1 MAHVVDLRQSTSPIE
16 VAGEACATLSR
27 GQLTG
32 LPSETRYLLAGSAVR
47 QEAAQRL
54 AESAAEHGT
63 ESAVLLLPHLDTL
76 SDFVERL
83 PTSVER
89 LLSRCW
95 PGPVV
100 IRLGDAA
107 SGAFFE
113 LAPAAQQLLKRSR
126 VPACLPAHPFLRR
139 VTELYDE
146 PIVAIIS
153 TLPDGKTWSDSDG
166 LEVARIHAA
175 EVELVVDAGP
185 PRHPQGPTII
195 DLVEAGHETGDSGT
209 LPANSWR
216 LINEGVVAETMLKRL
231 SSTMVLFVCT
241 GNTCR
246 SPMAE
251 GLFRKLLSQ
260 RLNCAVDEIGQNGF
274 LVLSGGVSAV
284 SGMPAA
290 PEAIRLLAGEQVDLR
305 DHSSQPV
312 TEDLLAQADHVLAM
326 TAGHLDTLY
335 NEFPLYRGK
344 MRMLS
349 PGRDISDPI
358 GRGWS
363 VYQECGAEIRAA
375 LEIFLDELIR
385 ENGKASSK

>member
-1 MAHVVDLRQSTSPIE
+1 MPHVVDLRQSTSPVE
-16 VAGEACATLSR
+16 VSGEVCAALR
-27 GQLTG
+27 REELVG

-47 QEAAQRL
+47 QEAARRL
-54 AESAAEHGT
+54 AESAAQHGT
-63 ESAVLLLPHLDTL
+63 ESAVLLLSHLDSL
-76 SDFVERL
+76 FDFVECL

-100 IRLGDAA
+100 LRLGASA
-107 SGAFFE
+107 SGAFAE
-113 LAPAAQQLLKRSR
+113 LAPASQHLLQQSH
-126 VPACLPAHPFLRR
+126 VPVCVPAHPFLRR
-139 VTELYDE
+139 IIELYEE
-146 PIVAIIS
+146 PILAIIS
-153 TLPDGKTWSDSDG
+153 SLPDGKTWSDSDG

-185 PRHPQGPTII
+185 PRHPQGPTLI
-195 DLVEAGHETGDSGT
+195 DMTETKRQTGGGGVPAAG
-209 LPANSWR
+209 WK
-216 LINEGVVAETMLKRL
+216 LIKEGVVAETMLNRL

-251 GLFRKLLSQ
+251 GLFRKLLSE
-260 RLNCAVDEIGQNGF
+260 RLDCPPDEIAQKGY

-290 PEAIRLLAGEQVDLR
+290 PEAIRLLEGVQVDLR

-335 NEFPLYRGK
+335 NEFPMYRGK

-363 VYQECGAEIRAA
+363 VYQECGAEIQTA
-375 LEIFLDELIR
+375 LGDFLDELLR
-385 ENGKASSK
+385 ENGKAPSK

>member
-1 MAHVVDLRQSTSPIE
+1 MPQVVDLRQSTSSVE
-16 VAGEACATLSR
+16 VVDETCAALRRSE
-27 GQLTG
+27 LVG
-32 LPSETRYLLAGSAVR
+32 LPSETRYLLGGSAVR
-47 QEAAQRL
+47 QAAARKL
-54 AESAAEHGT
+54 VDSAAHHGT
-63 ESAVLLLPHLDTL
+63 ESAVLLLPHLDAL
-76 SDFVERL
+76 SDFVETIPL
-83 PTSVER
+83 AVER

-100 IRLGDAA
+100 IRIGESAA
-107 SGAFFE
+107 GAFAD
-113 LAPAAQQLLKRSR
+113 LAPAAQQLLSRSR
-126 VPACLPAHPFLRR
+126 VPVCVPAHPFLRR
-139 VTELYDE
+139 LTELYEE
-146 PIVAIIS
+146 PILAIIS
-153 TLPDGKTWSDSDG
+153 SLPDGKTWSDSDG

-175 EVELVVDAGP
+175 ELELVVDAGP
-185 PRHPQGPTII
+185 PRHPQGPTLI
-195 DLVEAGHETGDSGT
+195 DLEMTGSEGDNLVETVQAG
-209 LPANSWR
+209 WK
-216 LINEGVVAETMLKRL
+216 LIKEGVVAESMLNRL

-251 GLFRKLLSQ
+251 GLFRKLLSD
-260 RLNCAVDEIGQNGF
+260 RLNCPPDEISQKGY

-290 PEAIRLLAGEQVDLR
+290 PEAIRLLEAEQVDLR

-349 PGRDISDPI
+349 PEQDISDPI

-375 LEIFLDELIR
+375 LEIFLDELLR
-385 ENGKASSK
+385 ENGKAPSK